1 MDLWPVHAM
10 RLLMP
15 DVPPEPDAKAARLQ
29 RVTERG
35 LVTFR
40 LDVFQVVP
48 SSLNKT
54 VGIYTNKVSFEHI
67 GSCGYCV
74 AVTALLVCIC
84 WEPVK
89 SWISGF
95 ARDLQVGVSQS
106 PRVGK
111 HSFSWRTS
119 DSKSIPLGNSK
130 QPKLLLSTG
139 LSSTWIVSGSVLGPW
154 PQSRKLHRQ
163 TFPKGA
169 WKSGAS

>member
-40 LDVFQVVP
+40 LDSFQVVP

-74 AVTALLVCIC
+74 AVTALLV
-84 WEPVK
+84 WSLE
-89 SWISGF
+89 S
-95 ARDLQVGVSQS
+95 RDLPGTFKLEFPNHPESENTAFRGER
-106 PRVGK
+106 PIRRAFLWEIK
-111 HSFSWRTS
+111 
-119 DSKSIPLGNSK
+119 NS
-130 QPKLLLSTG
+130 
-139 LSSTWIVSGSVLGPW
+139 
-154 PQSRKLHRQ
+154 RN
-163 TFPKGA
+163 FC
-169 WKSGAS
+169 